1 MYLLVIGRT
10 EADQSALGAINQPLR
25 GGKTQKRRRHVLM
38 RLADKV
44 AIITGSA
51 GGMGRAA
58 AELFAS
64 EGASIVVTDVAVKEG
79 EETVSAIRDA
89 GGNAIFVRANV
100 ALEEEVQHMV
110 NVAMETFGH
119 VDILYNN
126 AGIMPGD
133 DGSVTDITE
142 VTWDRIMD
150 INLKS
155 AFLCSKYTIP
165 HMMKQGKGSII
176 NVASFVAFMGCT
188 VPQDAYTAS
197 KGGMLSLTKSFSVQ
211 YGQHGIR
218 CNAICPGPIETP
230 LLRILWTSEE
240 ARNLRLN
247 RIPLGRFGEAKDI
260 VYMALYLASDE
271 SSWTTGAWLMVD
283 GGISSNYF

>member
-1 MYLLVIGRT
+1 
-10 EADQSALGAINQPLR
+10 
-25 GGKTQKRRRHVLM
+25 M

-51 GGMGRAA
+51 GGMGKAA

-79 EETVSAIRDA
+79 EETANTIRDC
-89 GGNAIFVRANV
+89 GGKAIFVRANV
-100 ALEEEVQHMV
+100 AKEEEVKHMV
-110 NVAMETFGH
+110 NEAVEAFGH

-133 DGSVTDITE
+133 DGSVTDISE
-142 VTWDRIMD
+142 ATWDRILD

-165 HMMKQGKGSII
+165 HMVKQGKGSII

-188 VPQDAYTAS
+188 VPQDAYTVS
-197 KGGMLSLTKSFSVQ
+197 KGGMLSLTKSFAVQ
-211 YGQHGIR
+211 YGRHGIR

-260 VYMALYLASDE
+260 VYMALYLASDK

>member
-1 MYLLVIGRT
+1 
-10 EADQSALGAINQPLR
+10 
-25 GGKTQKRRRHVLM
+25 M
-38 RLADKV
+38 RLANKV
-44 AIITGSA
+44 AIITGAAS
-51 GGMGRAA
+51 GMGQAA

-64 EGASIVVTDVAVKEG
+64 EGASVIITDIAEQAG
-79 EETVSAIRDA
+79 EETAERIRTEGGSATFIRADVSNEADVKIMVEQAIA
-89 GGNAIFVRANV
+89 SY
-100 ALEEEVQHMV
+100 
-110 NVAMETFGH
+110 GH
-119 VDILYNN
+119 LDILYNN
-126 AGIMPGD
+126 AGIMPTS
-133 DGSVTDITE
+133 DGSVTDISE
-142 VTWDRIMD
+142 ATWDRILD

-165 HMMKQGKGSII
+165 QMIKQGTGGSII

-188 VPQDAYTAS
+188 VPQDAYTTS
-197 KGGMLSLTKSFSVQ
+197 KGGMLSLTKSFAVQ
-211 YGQHGIR
+211 YGPHRIR

-230 LLRILWTSEE
+230 LLRVLWTSDE

-260 VYMALYLASDE
+260 IYMALYLASDE

>member
-1 MYLLVIGRT
+1 MNNRVALITGASSGIGRAT
-10 EADQSALGAINQPLR
+10 GKAFAARGAKVVLAARREDDLAELVAEIEALG
-25 GGKTQKRRRHVLM
+25 G
-38 RLADKV
+38 
-44 AIITGSA
+44 
-51 GGMGRAA
+51 AA
-58 AELFAS
+58 TF
-64 EGASIVVTDVAVKEG
+64 IKTDVSDAKDVERMVAHAVDSYG
-79 EETVSAIRDA
+79 RLDCAV
-89 GGNAIFVRANV
+89 
-100 ALEEEVQHMV
+100 
-110 NVAMETFGH
+110 
-119 VDILYNN
+119 NN
-126 AGIMPGD
+126 AGIEGKIASILDMPEED
-133 DGSVTDITE
+133 
-142 VTWDRIMD
+142 WDQVID
-150 INLKS
+150 VNLKS

-165 HMMKQGKGSII
+165 YMIKQGKGSII

-197 KGGMLSLTKSFSVQ
+197 KGGMLSLTKSFAVQ
-211 YGQHGIR
+211 YGKHGIR

-247 RIPLGRFGEAKDI
+247 RIPLGRFGKAKDI

>member
-1 MYLLVIGRT
+1 MVARSFPLMDVDPDFIRIGG
-10 EADQSALGAINQPLR
+10 DLYS
-25 GGKTQKRRRHVLM
+25 M
-38 RLADKV
+38 RLANKV

-51 GGMGRAA
+51 GGMGKAA
-58 AELFAS
+58 AELFAR
-64 EGASIVVTDVAVKEG
+64 EGASVVVTDIAAAEG
-79 EETVSAIRDA
+79 EETVRGIRDA
-89 GGNAIFVRANV
+89 GGSAIFVKAN
-100 ALEEEVQHMV
+100 AANEEDVRRMV
-110 NVAMETFGH
+110 DAAIAAFGH
-119 VDILYNN
+119 VDVLYNN
-126 AGIMPGD
+126 AGIMPAE

-142 VTWDRIMD
+142 ATWDRIMD
-150 INLKS
+150 VNLKS
-155 AFLCSKYTIP
+155 AFLCSKYVIP
-165 HMMKQGKGSII
+165 HMVKQGKGSII

-197 KGGMLSLTKSFSVQ
+197 KGGMLALTKSFAVQ
-211 YGQHGIR
+211 YGHHGIR

-230 LLRILWTSEE
+230 LLRVLWTSEE
-240 ARNLRLN
+240 ARDLRLN

>member
-1 MYLLVIGRT
+1 
-10 EADQSALGAINQPLR
+10 
-25 GGKTQKRRRHVLM
+25 M

-51 GGMGRAA
+51 GGMGKLA
-58 AELFAS
+58 AEVFAH
-64 EGASIVVTDVAVKEG
+64 EGASIVVTDIAIKEG
-79 EETVSAIRDA
+79 EETARAIREA
-89 GGNAIFVRANV
+89 GGKAIFVKANV
-100 ALEEEVQHMV
+100 ANEDEVKHMVEEVID
-110 NVAMETFGH
+110 TFGR
-119 VDILYNN
+119 VDVLYNN
-126 AGIMPGD
+126 AGIMPPED
-133 DGSVTDITE
+133 TSVTENSEAI
-142 VTWDRIMD
+142 WDKVMD
-150 INLKS
+150 VNLKS

-165 HMMKQGKGSII
+165 HMIKQAKGSII
-176 NVASFVAFMGCT
+176 NIASFVAFMGCT
-188 VPQDAYTAS
+188 VPQDAYAAS
-197 KGGMLSLTKSFSVQ
+197 KGGMLALTKSFAVQ
-211 YGQHGIR
+211 YGRHGIR

-230 LLRILWTSEE
+230 LLRYLWTNEE

>member
-1 MYLLVIGRT
+1 
-10 EADQSALGAINQPLR
+10 
-25 GGKTQKRRRHVLM
+25 M

-51 GGMGRAA
+51 SGMGKYA

-64 EGASIVVTDVAVKEG
+64 EGAGVVVTDIAEKEG
-79 EETVSAIRDA
+79 EEITRTIRDN
-89 GGNAIFVRANV
+89 GGKAIFVKANV
-100 ALEEEVQHMV
+100 SIEEDVKYMV
-110 NVAMETFGH
+110 NAAIDAFGH
-119 VDILYNN
+119 VDVLYNN
-126 AGIMPGD
+126 AGIMPAEDSG
-133 DGSVTDITE
+133 VTDLSE
-142 VTWDRIMD
+142 ATWDRIMD

-165 HMMKQGKGSII
+165 HMIKQGKGSII

-197 KGGMLSLTKSFSVQ
+197 KGGMLSLTKSFAVQ
-211 YGQHGIR
+211 YGPHGIR

-230 LLRILWTSEE
+230 LLRVLWTSEE
-240 ARNLRLN
+240 ARDLRLN

>member
-1 MYLLVIGRT
+1 
-10 EADQSALGAINQPLR
+10 
-25 GGKTQKRRRHVLM
+25 M

-51 GGMGRAA
+51 GGMGRVA

-64 EGASIVVTDVAVKEG
+64 EGASIVVTDVAVQEG

-89 GGNAIFVRANV
+89 GGNAIFVQTNV
-100 ALEEEVQHMV
+100 AVEEEVRHMV
-110 NVAMETFGH
+110 NVAAETFGH

-197 KGGMLSLTKSFSVQ
+197 KGGMLSLTKSFAVQ
-211 YGQHGIR
+211 YGMHGIR

-240 ARNLRLN
+240 ARNLRLD